1 MNIETTK
8 LELIQQLQKT
18 KDKAV
23 LLKIRKVFEEE
34 SGDWYEELS
43 VEEKEEIEMG
53 IQQADEGKLV
63 SHESVMAKL
72 KKWH

>member
-43 VEEKEEIEMG
+43 VEEKEEIEIG
-53 IQQADEGKLV
+53 IQQADERKLV

>member
-43 VEEKEEIEMG
+43 VEEK
-53 IQQADEGKLV
+53 
-63 SHESVMAKL
+63 
-72 KKWH
+72 

>member
-34 SGDWYEELS
+34 SADWYDELS
-43 VEEKEEIEMG
+43 VEEKKEIELG
-53 IQQADEGKLV
+53 IRQANEGKLV

-72 KKWH
+72 KK